1 MNNPAYDYVV
11 STLAK
16 SHTQQINSRCKV
28 YRVTWNVIAAEKIR
42 EEEEGKKLFFF
53 ML

>member
-1 MNNPAYDYVV
+1 MNNPVYDFVV
-11 STLAK
+11 STLAQ

-42 EEEEGKKLFFF
+42 EEEGKKLFFF